1 MVRMIKVDSGP
12 NPFVPGAA
20 VGVGDGRRPYR
31 LGRVSKVRKNGN
43 FTIFFESG
51 EQSNAQYRR
60 TSCDVA
66 WPCGD
71 TRYSAVVARLW
82 NAAAQRENAELIA
95 ARNHAARC
103 HAIRTLFAEPTRLDR
118 GFVVRFA
125 KMIAAE
131 AVVALGTKQ

>member
-1 MVRMIKVDSGP
+1 MVRMIKVDPGP
-12 NPFVPGAA
+12 SPFVPGAE

-31 LGRVSKVRKNGN
+31 FGRVSKVYKNSN
-43 FTIFFESG
+43 FTIAFDDG
-51 EQSNAQYRR
+51 CQSNGQYRR
-60 TSCDVA
+60 TGGDVA

-71 TRYSAVVARLW
+71 SRYSAVVARLW

-103 HAIRTLFAEPTRLDR
+103 HAIRTLFAEPARLDR

-131 AVVALGTKQ
+131 AVVALGTRP